1 MGGVGGLLESAARC
15 KMGGANAATPLKRLD
30 ASAGRLLLAAAEA
43 KREHKDSIVDRRRR
57 RWGSLPGSNGGPE
70 VSWIPMFAVRR
81 QPSRSGASTHVFRAR
96 APDRHRLEGRA
107 PIF

>member
-43 KREHKDSIVDRRRR
+43 KREHKDSIVDRSPKEVGVAPRVQ
-57 RWGSLPGSNGGPE
+57 WGPVTE
-70 VSWIPMFAVRR
+70 VSWIPMFAT

>member
-15 KMGGANAATPLKRLD
+15 KMGGANAATPSKRLD

-43 KREHKDSIVDRRRR
+43 KREHKDSIVDRSEEVGVAPRVQ
-57 RWGSLPGSNGGPE
+57 WGPG
-70 VSWIPMFAVRR
+70 VSSIPMFATP